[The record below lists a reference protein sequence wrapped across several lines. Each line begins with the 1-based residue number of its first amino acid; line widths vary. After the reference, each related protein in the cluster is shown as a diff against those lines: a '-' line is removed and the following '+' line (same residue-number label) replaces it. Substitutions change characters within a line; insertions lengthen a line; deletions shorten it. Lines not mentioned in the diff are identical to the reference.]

1 MDPALSMWLV
11 YAVMGVAAW
20 TLTLWWLRE
29 PGAMP
34 APPAMAARPID
45 ADPHTLTLIAPN
57 GRPNPLHYERFPT
70 YALALARQRELALH
84 GHPSIVRHADS
95 GEVRV
100 DLAGLLEPYE
110 RISF

>member
-11 YAVMGVAAW
+11 LAVMGVAAW

-29 PGAMP
+29 PGPLP
-34 APPAMAARPID
+34 APQARTVRPID
-45 ADPHTLTLIAPN
+45 GDPHTLTPLGPN
-57 GRPNPLHYERFPT
+57 GRPNPLHYERFPC

-84 GHPSIVRHADS
+84 GHASVVRHADS
-95 GEVRV
+95 GEVRI